1 MSRTIRRGAT
11 NLEVYREAVDI
22 LNDIRNIDTYWDQ
35 DERNFCAVTATILYQ
50 LLQMKEDEENEEI

>member
-1 MSRTIRRGAT
+1 M
-11 NLEVYREAVDI
+11 DI

-50 LLQMKEDEENEEI
+50 LLQMKEEDENESI